1 MVIAAAGLV
10 LAKVVSPA
18 YADRAVIQLVLFLAG
33 VVVSMAGLGIILLG
47 LRK

>member
-1 MVIAAAGLV
+1 MVVIGLV
-10 LAKVVSPA
+10 LAKVVSPM
-18 YADRAVIQLVLFLAG
+18 YADQAIAQLSVFLAG